1 MLGEEDSGAVY
12 ANVHAKLSESRHAY
26 EHLKMVCYGQNKHL
40 GKGEELKLE
49 KSPEEKSQSVI
60 YSAKE
65 FSFILNITKH
75 CHIFQ
80 VGG

>member
-1 MLGEEDSGAVY
+1 MQ
-12 ANVHAKLSESRHAY
+12 AKVSESRHAY

-40 GKGEELKLE
+40 VKGEELKLE
-49 KSPEEKSQSVI
+49 KSPGEKSQSVI
-60 YSAKE
+60 CSAKE
-65 FSFILNITKH
+65 FSFILNIIKH